1 MGLDY
6 AAATNAFRADSG
18 SLVSAVDYGSNS
30 LKIGVPTPFG
40 DVMSMADV
48 IAKKW
53 AFATDITTC
62 CHKYLPIRSQKPQT
76 ITNLPLSR
84 QTQNLASLLKSVD
97 RNSQASLP
105 VACAY
110 N

>member
-30 LKIGVPTPFG
+30 LKIGVPTPFSN
-40 DVMSMADV
+40 VMSMADV
-48 IAKKW
+48 ITKEW
-53 AFATDITTC
+53 AFAADITTC
-62 CHKYLPIRSQKPQT
+62 CHKYLPIPSQKPQT